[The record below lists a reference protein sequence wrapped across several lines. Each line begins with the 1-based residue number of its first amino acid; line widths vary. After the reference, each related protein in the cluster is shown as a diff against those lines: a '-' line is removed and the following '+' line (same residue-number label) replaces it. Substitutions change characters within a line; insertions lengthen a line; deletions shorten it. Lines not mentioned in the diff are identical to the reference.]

1 MEGSDQI
8 LNGMPCEFLP
18 IRGSAINSQEGMF
31 GRPING
37 N

>member
-18 IRGSAINSQEGMF
+18 IRGSAINSQEGHVW
-31 GRPING
+31 
-37 N
+37 